1 MTEEPTPPTAPRRG
15 PTWPTPSG
23 PPAGPEPRTAPA
35 ANTPN
40 APNAVKK
47 RHPVLTHGAVAL
59 VAVVIGVGIGNSG
72 GSPGDGK
79 QATTSAPSTSTATVK
94 PKATAKPGPR
104 TSFAGDGE
112 YLVGDD
118 IAAGTYRTAGPQDG
132 IPCYWER
139 DKDSSGSFASII
151 ANDTVSGTGRV
162 TLRKGEVFKTERCTT
177 WKKVG

>member
-1 MTEEPTPPTAPRRG
+1 M
-15 PTWPTPSG
+15 
-23 PPAGPEPRTAPA
+23 
-35 ANTPN
+35 
-40 APNAVKK
+40 KK
-47 RHPVLTHGAVAL
+47 RHPVLTHGAIAL

-72 GSPGDGK
+72 GLPGDGK
-79 QATTSAPSTSTATVK
+79 QGAASAPSTPTTVPPVTTPFTPARTAAADPKPTTPTPKPKATVK
-94 PKATAKPGPR
+94 PKATAKPGPP
-104 TSFAGDGE
+104 TSFEGDGE

-139 DKDSSGSFASII
+139 NKDSSGSFDSII

-162 TLRKGEVFKTERCTT
+162 TLRMGEVFKTERCTI